1 MGNRSGCE
9 SSHVFRIGTGGG
21 QVPWTP
27 RGVAQAWRVA
37 ASPDGHLDD
46 GAGYHNPFHDSAG
59 EDSEVD
65 SASVSE
71 LQTPLPDLA
80 EITDARAAEVPKS
93 YRLTLAQDAAGL
105 SVYSVVY
112 SVVLANAAVQSFV
125 RGLLWMIAK
134 WVASPARLMW
144 FVVSTVEA
152 RYRTS
157 VAAHRS
163 AADELELLSQQNRE
177 RLLRRDGVLHHAPTP
192 ISDDNTHSSNPFS
205 TPILASST
213 ASARFSSPI
222 PHSSGVSTTRSS
234 LSALAHEPL
243 VALRYSSARHTAETA
258 RTHSSTSAT
267 LSACSSPLSH
277 RPHRLLRSHTSSLG
291 EHVDSRSSVSH
302 AMSGSLH
309 SQRSREGR
317 DAGNNMY
324 SSSIA
329 SNQVLC
335 ASPSLLSSP
344 AISPTGS
351 RFDVYSSS
359 LGSPRSSN
367 ACESQGGCV
376 CVCL

>member
-1 MGNRSGCE
+1 
-9 SSHVFRIGTGGG
+9 
-21 QVPWTP
+21 
-27 RGVAQAWRVA
+27 
-37 ASPDGHLDD
+37 
-46 GAGYHNPFHDSAG
+46 
-59 EDSEVD
+59 
-65 SASVSE
+65 
-71 LQTPLPDLA
+71 
-80 EITDARAAEVPKS
+80 
-93 YRLTLAQDAAGL
+93 LAQDAAGL

-277 RPHRLLRSHTSSLG
+277 RSHRLLRSHTSSLG